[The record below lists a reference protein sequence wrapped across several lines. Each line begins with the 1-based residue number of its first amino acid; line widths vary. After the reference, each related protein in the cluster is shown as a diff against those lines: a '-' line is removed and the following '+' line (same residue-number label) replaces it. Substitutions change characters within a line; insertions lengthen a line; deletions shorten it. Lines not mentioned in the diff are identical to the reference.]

1 MLFQGMIPGFS
12 SDFLTKGGEQESMAR
27 LKKLMTI
34 MDSMNDEGWLFST
47 SLEEI
52 FKPHHN
58 KTNNELFEDNEDSD
72 QPGHLLSLI
81 RAVAVCSSGA
91 QFEGDL
97 GEILALG
104 AEISPY
110 FGLREKWESP

>member
-1 MLFQGMIPGFS
+1 MNPPPRLI
-12 SDFLTKGGEQESMAR
+12 SDFTFR
-27 LKKLMTI
+27 
-34 MDSMNDEGWLFST
+34 
-47 SLEEI
+47 
-52 FKPHHN
+52 P
-58 KTNNELFEDNEDSD
+58 
-72 QPGHLLSLI
+72 
-81 RAVAVCSSGA
+81 GA